1 MTTPNSPT
9 GTLAGRLSTLA
20 SDIIAATKADGQAAP
35 VTLAHACRGFVIAGA
50 VSGLLDQYAIP
61 RRDAFTICDEACDRT
76 VAMLTELLGEHL
88 LRRYSHG
95 ARRADLDT
103 MLRHGQNELLDA
115 TPEDIDDIAAA
126 MITLAAALRDA
137 LAPLPDNESLPPTT
151 RGAARMAADTA
162 AILHSHYGG
171 DSGGW

>member
-20 SDIIAATKADGQAAP
+20 GDITAATNPDGQSAP

-50 VSGLLDQYAIP
+50 VSGLLDQYAMP
-61 RRDAFTICDEACDRT
+61 RRDAFAICDEACDRT
-76 VAMLTELLGEHL
+76 VALLTELLGEHL

-95 ARRADLDT
+95 ARRADLET
-103 MLRHGQNELLDA
+103 MLQYGQSELLDA

-126 MITLAAALRDA
+126 MITLAAALQDA
-137 LAPLPDNESLPPTT
+137 LAPLPDSENLLPAM
-151 RGAARMAADTA
+151 RGAARMAGDTA
-162 AILHSHYGG
+162 KILQSHYGG